1 MNSLD
6 YLTPPDSQ
14 LWPAAAWELDWA
26 RLLGAGPYK
35 DSPHYPSCAHH
46 LGSAAARSVLYPGI
60 PGLISDHWFSA
71 LLVFK
76 ADWLQQPP
84 VSSPYSDQRNVGKED
99 FIVFHHIFQRLIL
112 CFQKDILWNEIATKS
127 AVSTQLIH
135 CSVTQW
141 SIIFHFQLDSR
152 MSTIKQINVNIS
164 GPRANLGVNWSDTF
178 AEILHSRVSSSSHRI
193 VRPDGAF
200 KHQANYVLVVHFIM
214 AD

>member
-26 RLLGAGPYK
+26 RPRGAGPYK
-35 DSPHYPSCAHH
+35 DSPHYPSTCAHH
-46 LGSAAARSVLYPGI
+46 SAARSVLYPGI

-99 FIVFHHIFQRLIL
+99 FIVFHHILPMTIELQRLIL
-112 CFQKDILWNEIATKS
+112 CFQKDILCNNIATKS
-127 AVSTQLIH
+127 AVSTLLTHCMQ
-135 CSVTQW
+135 CSVTVK
-141 SIIFHFQLDSR
+141 H
-152 MSTIKQINVNIS
+152 NIS
-164 GPRANLGVNWSDTF
+164 LSIRF
-178 AEILHSRVSSSSHRI
+178 
-193 VRPDGAF
+193 
-200 KHQANYVLVVHFIM
+200 
-214 AD
+214 